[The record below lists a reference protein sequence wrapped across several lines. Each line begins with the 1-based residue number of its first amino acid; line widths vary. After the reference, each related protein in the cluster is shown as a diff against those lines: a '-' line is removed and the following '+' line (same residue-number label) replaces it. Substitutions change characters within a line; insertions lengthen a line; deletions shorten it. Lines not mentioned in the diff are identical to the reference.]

1 MLTPDQL
8 VRYAQI
14 VDTALFKSYLIVR
27 PGLLGPLCRV
37 DNWCEVSEV
46 EETLAAREVSYL
58 TVFHGG
64 PTRSWA
70 VLEIHRTH
78 IPLQCKK
85 NACSG
90 TRSLT

>member
-46 EETLAAREVSYL
+46 EEALAAREVSFVA
-58 TVFHGG
+58 VFHGG
-64 PTRSWA
+64 PARSLA

-78 IPLQCKK
+78 IPLQCKE
-85 NACSG
+85 NA
-90 TRSLT
+90 